1 VRGEPSRTPPES
13 YSLANFAEILFPCLD
28 AVKPRTVVEVGAFRG
43 DFTRVLLDWAVEPG
57 VAITAIEPKPPAEL
71 LSLRREHPELNLV
84 ERDSHSALSTLPVA
98 DAVIIDGDHNY
109 YTVSEELRLISEQAG
124 DAGLPLLIF
133 HDVCWPHARRDTYY
147 APERIPE
154 EHRQPLAHDVRLA
167 PGVPGTAT
175 IGILYAWA
183 AEREGGPRNGV
194 LTAIEDF
201 VADRDGLRLVIVPAY
216 FGLGLLWPEDA
227 PWADAIARIV
237 EPWDSSPMLERMEE
251 ARVSGIIDRMR
262 LEPQEKVLRSLLD
275 SRAFALAERLS
286 NLRQRGTPVFSREQV
301 RRALGE

>member
-1 VRGEPSRTPPES
+1 MSETTPDI
-13 YSLANFAEILFPCLD
+13 YSLANFAEIVFPCLD
-28 AVKPRTVVEVGAFRG
+28 AVEPRTVVEVGAFRG
-43 DFTRVLLDWAVEPG
+43 DFTRELLCWAEMPG
-57 VAITAIEPKPPAEL
+57 VTITAVEPKPPPEL
-71 LSLRREHPELNLV
+71 LSLREAHPELILV
-84 ERDSHSALSTLPVA
+84 EEDSHTALSAMPAA

-124 DAGLPLLIF
+124 DSLLPLLIF

-147 APERIPE
+147 APERIPA

-167 PGVPGTAT
+167 PGVPGTAS
-175 IGILYAWA
+175 IGIWYPCA
-183 AEREGGPRNGV
+183 AQREGGPGNGV

-201 VADRDGLRLVIVPAY
+201 VEGRDGLRLAIVPAF
-216 FGLGLLWPEDA
+216 FGLGLLWPDEA
-227 PWADAIARIV
+227 PWADAVARIV

-251 ARVSGIIDRMR
+251 ARVAEIIDRMR
-262 LEPQEKVLRSLLD
+262 LEPQERVLRSLLD

-301 RRALGE
+301 RRALGD